1 MIMSDNDTHAAGP
14 AVRNWRVDR
23 TAIALVL
30 ALAIGV
36 VFSSVRYDAQ
46 QWDGLYP
53 DSFWAAK
60 ASWRHNADVIV
71 AGDSRVLTAISPA
84 AMAQHLPGRRIVNYA
99 FLGVGYETQYI
110 EAIDKVLATDGPTP
124 IIVLGVS
131 PRSLTTGAAKQKWF
145 GPEMKQH
152 FLQRALLANSSD
164 ILQAT
169 RPIDYADLM
178 ASLSL
183 AQPRSER
190 MILDYH
196 ADGWQSADMI
206 PPDVELG
213 LAEYETKFGDD
224 EEGPVRQEYIDQLL
238 AAVKR
243 WRAQGITV
251 CGFRPPSCA
260 QMVAL
265 ENRISGFDE
274 ATFVPQFQA
283 AGGIWLSVSQ
293 TAYASYDGS
302 HLDVRS
308 APAFSADLAKM
319 LK

>member
-1 MIMSDNDTHAAGP
+1 MSDNHTQTGP
-14 AVRNWRVDR
+14 DARQRAWRIDR

-36 VFSSVRYDAQ
+36 MFSSVRYDAQ
-46 QWDGLYP
+46 QWEGLYP

-71 AGDSRVLTAISPA
+71 AGDSRVLTAVSPA
-84 AMAQHLPGRRIVNYA
+84 AMAEHLTGRRIVNYA
-99 FLGVGYETQYI
+99 FLGVGYERQYI
-110 EAIDKVLATDGPTP
+110 EAINKVLATDGPP
-124 IIVLGVS
+124 PMIVLGVS
-131 PRSLTTGAAKQKWF
+131 PRSLTEGASKQKWF
-145 GPEMKQH
+145 GPEMKKH
-152 FLQRALLANSSD
+152 FLQRQLLAHSSD
-164 ILQAT
+164 VLQAT

-206 PPDVELG
+206 PPNIELG
-213 LAEYETKFGDD
+213 LAEYATKYSEA
-224 EEGPVRQEYIDQLL
+224 EEGPVRQKYIDQLL

-243 WRAQGITV
+243 WRAQGIAV
-251 CGFRPPSCA
+251 YGFRPPSCA

-274 ATFVPQFQA
+274 ASFVRQFQA
-283 AGGIWLSVSQ
+283 AGGVWLPVSQ

-308 APAFSADLAKM
+308 APVFSADLAKM
-319 LK
+319 IK